1 MNAPTLS
8 NDLNSTDDINADF
21 TRTIAGGLAGR
32 LRSLVAV
39 LDRLDRLESGSGTW
53 LSTFDDD
60 ELPEAATELTLRALR
75 TVANP
80 NNFALL
86 RALSA
91 SDSRSIGQL
100 MEITGF
106 GRLALSEQ
114 LNDLM
119 QVGLATRLIDTDHA
133 QVTAAGV
140 SMVCLVETL
149 IDQTTKLYNK
159 Q

>member
-1 MNAPTLS
+1 MSAPTPA
-8 NDLNSTDDINADF
+8 DDDF
-21 TRTIAGGLAGR
+21 IGAIAGGLAGR

-39 LDRLDRLESGSGTW
+39 LDRLDRLESGSGSW
-53 LSTFDDD
+53 LSTFDND
-60 ELPEAATELTLRALR
+60 ELPEAATELTLRTLR
-75 TVANP
+75 TVADP

-86 RALSA
+86 SALA
-91 SDSRSIGQL
+91 TSDSRSIGQL

-114 LNDLM
+114 LNDLV

-133 QVTAAGV
+133 QITTAGA
-140 SMVCLVETL
+140 SMVRL
-149 IDQTTKLYNK
+149 IEILGAEAARLYSK

>member
-1 MNAPTLS
+1 MNAPTP
-8 NDLNSTDDINADF
+8 TDDDF
-21 TRTIAGGLAGR
+21 ISGIAGGLAGR

-39 LDRLDRLESGSGTW
+39 LDRLDRLESGTGTW
-53 LSTFDDD
+53 LSTLEDD
-60 ELPEAATELTLRALR
+60 ELPEAATELTLRTLR
-75 TVANP
+75 TVADP

-86 RALSA
+86 RALSTR
-91 SDSRSIGQL
+91 DSCSIGQL

-114 LNDLM
+114 LNDLV

-133 QVTAAGV
+133 QITAAGA
-140 SMVCLVETL
+140 SMIRLVEEL
-149 IDQTTKLYNK
+149 GAEAARLYSK